1 METGVQGLS
10 DLDIR
15 MWCTACG
22 AEDEVPDLI
31 AQARAVES
39 MYLELRRQTRAGMR
53 HLVQSLS
60 ALHERTDRFLI
71 YEHNVIPG
79 LFQTAG
85 YARAL
90 LSFWMEFLDTRNDLD
105 AAVEARIASQ
115 SVLYRSDKRFAVV
128 LEEAAVRTQFG
139 TSETMAGQLDRLLSV
154 MTLPNVSLG
163 IVPLRSERE
172 VAGSTG
178 FWIFDDTLVS
188 LETPTASID
197 VTQPQEIELYL
208 RMFERLRRPAIYG
221 RDARGLLVSILEEI
235 A

>member
-1 METGVQGLS
+1 MAA
-10 DLDIR
+10 I
-15 MWCTACG
+15 
-22 AEDEVPDLI
+22 
-31 AQARAVES
+31 
-39 MYLELRRQTRAGMR
+39 
-53 HLVQSLS
+53 
-60 ALHERTDRFLI
+60 HERTDRFLI

-90 LSFWMEFLDTRNDLD
+90 LSFWIEFLDTRNDLG

-115 SVLYRSDKRFAVV
+115 SVLYKSDKRFSVV

-139 TSETMAGQLDRLLSV
+139 TAETMAGQLDRLLSV

-163 IVPLRSERE
+163 IVPLRSERQ
-172 VAGSTG
+172 VVGSTG
-178 FWIFDDTLVS
+178 FWIYGDSLVS

-208 RMFERLRRPAIYG
+208 RMFDRLRKPAVYG
-221 RDARGLLVSILEEI
+221 RDARALLVSILEEI